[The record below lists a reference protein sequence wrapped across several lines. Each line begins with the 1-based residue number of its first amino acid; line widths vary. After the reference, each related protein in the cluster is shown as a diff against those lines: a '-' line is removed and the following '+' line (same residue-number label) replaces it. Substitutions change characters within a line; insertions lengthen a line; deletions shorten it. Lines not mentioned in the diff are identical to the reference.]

1 MALMAAESW
10 LAGPPGLAKPLMRP
24 CLVAAA
30 LAAVLLAQP
39 AHPLP
44 SSFLPDGTVLHG
56 GKPFF
61 PLGLYA
67 ENGVNPWDVV
77 PVLRPP
83 MTGQQLA
90 QRLVKSGWN
99 TVIDYGIGTAGGS
112 KVHPELIREFFDGL
126 HNVGMTVIM
135 NLDVAMKQPLDPET
149 WYDNT
154 TKQALD
160 LSLSGIIDH
169 PGLLALGW
177 TDGGMENFQNA
188 KGITSAL
195 QYIQQHLDIQGHVFY
210 NGGMVPP
217 DSFTYVRPPPYS
229 LTVLILSSLPTAA
242 TLPHVQYLLVVGW
255 QRNDLHKG
263 FCPENVLANPAEG
276 CMWNGKL
283 CGGNNETVCG
293 PEYYEVFDNIV
304 PKRKLH
310 GGGGE
315 DQFAFGAQ
323 QYDYPASPEAFNAT
337 CQRAQ
342 WAHLP
347 GGSPCMNATTNG
359 LRDPAQEGQA
369 CIHGDCWSFGYNT
382 QMMNLSAGKCESQI
396 GTSKCSRT
404 HRHSVWPVPIAFPWS
419 TAGWRD
425 PDGPADGPCLHWN
438 MEVGDFQA
446 PSATM
451 MENIAWQSVANGAN
465 GLVFY
470 SLMDNLR
477 PLCCHV
483 SRLHNAP
490 CFGWP
495 TTGKALQ
502 KPCCCLLESE
512 SILRARTRWAPQ
524 HYSDLAL

>member
-1 MALMAAESW
+1 
-10 LAGPPGLAKPLMRP
+10 
-24 CLVAAA
+24 
-30 LAAVLLAQP
+30 
-39 AHPLP
+39 
-44 SSFLPDGTVLHG
+44 
-56 GKPFF
+56 
-61 PLGLYA
+61 
-67 ENGVNPWDVV
+67 
-77 PVLRPP
+77 
-83 MTGQQLA
+83 
-90 QRLVKSGWN
+90 
-99 TVIDYGIGTAGGS
+99 
-112 KVHPELIREFFDGL
+112 
-126 HNVGMTVIM
+126 
-135 NLDVAMKQPLDPET
+135 
-149 WYDNT
+149 
-154 TKQALD
+154 
-160 LSLSGIIDH
+160 
-169 PGLLALGW
+169 
-177 TDGGMENFQNA
+177 
-188 KGITSAL
+188 
-195 QYIQQHLDIQGHVFY
+195 
-210 NGGMVPP
+210 
-217 DSFTYVRPPPYS
+217 
-229 LTVLILSSLPTAA
+229 
-242 TLPHVQYLLVVGW
+242 
-255 QRNDLHKG
+255 
-263 FCPENVLANPAEG
+263 
-276 CMWNGKL
+276 MWNGKP
-283 CGGNNETVCG
+283 CGGNNEAVCG

-337 CQRAQ
+337 CQQAQ

-359 LRDPAQEGQA
+359 LRNPAQEGQA

-382 QMMNLSAGKCESQI
+382 QMMNLSASKCESQI

-483 SRLHNAP
+483 SRFHHAALRLADHRQGTPEALLLPVRSYPPRAHPVGTTTLTLRYDQGVIPNTAHGCNESLPLPVAEANIKRLEGFASQFMRHEELLVGETLTGVAVGAVVDPCPINPCHNHTTSKPWPRVQHIVKRPRGVAS
-490 CFGWP
+490 GTNTTP
-495 TTGKALQ
+495 TTLVFDF
-502 KPCCCLLESE
+502 LR
-512 SILRARTRWAPQ
+512 SISLHVHLGAWNDWHLP
-524 HYSDLAL
+524 YDLPISGCTA